1 MKTVRQGAG
10 GERKGIPCSGTSRT
24 TTFFGGQK
32 RWAHSMLPKEEK
44 QVRGSEVVARHG
56 GGVGGLPLA
65 RRGAPQDSVVPAN
78 SLWNCLEEHKN
89 KKVSRV

>member
-10 GERKGIPCSGTSRT
+10 GERKGRPFSGTSRM
-24 TTFFGGQK
+24 TTFLGEQK
-32 RWAHSMLPKEEK
+32 RWTHRVLPKEEK

-78 SLWNCLEEHKN
+78 SLRNCLEEHKN

>member
-1 MKTVRQGAG
+1 V
-10 GERKGIPCSGTSRT
+10 
-24 TTFFGGQK
+24 
-32 RWAHSMLPKEEK
+32 LPKEAK
-44 QVRGSEVVARHG
+44 QVRDSEVVARHG